1 MTSRTRT
8 VWFWIAIVA
17 AAVVVG
23 LAVGP
28 SPTSGPAFDP
38 RSTSGNGTKALVLLM
53 ERLGAK
59 VSLTA
64 DIPAPSV
71 DVAVVFSDQ
80 LSADRLNGLV
90 KWTVA
95 GGTLVVADPSSGLQ
109 RSGAVREVN
118 GLVTQDHVTGPCPVA
133 GLDDVGRVDTGG
145 SLFLRLPSA
154 ATGCF
159 AAGDGY
165 LLVTEGAGR
174 GRFYGLGGA
183 GAFTNALLA
192 KDDNSVL
199 AADLLLPRPGA
210 SVAIMLRSPVGGGR
224 RSLWQLLNR
233 PTKLALAQL
242 LVAVVFVG
250 LWRARRLGRPVR
262 EDQPVQVAG
271 SELTVAVGN
280 LMARA
285 GRRDAAG
292 AMLRLGLRRWLGQRL
307 GLGPSAT
314 PAQVADATATR
325 TAIRHDR
332 LLILLQDSPVVS
344 DADLLELAQ
353 SIEGVRQEVA
363 HGPR

>member
-1 MTSRTRT
+1 VTNRTRT
-8 VWFWIAIVA
+8 IWFWIAIVA

-28 SPTSGPAFDP
+28 SPSGGAAFDP

-64 DIPAPSV
+64 DVPAPGV

-90 KWTVA
+90 GWTV
-95 GGTLVVADPSSGLQ
+95 GGGRLIVADPSSSLQ
-109 RSGAVREVN
+109 RSGAGRVVN
-118 GLVTQDHVTGPCPVA
+118 GILALDHVNGPCPAA

-145 SLFLRLPSA
+145 SLFLRLPA
-154 ATGCF
+154 GATGCF
-159 AAGDGY
+159 PAGDAY
-165 LLVTEGAGR
+165 LLVTERVGQ
-174 GRFYGLGGA
+174 GRFVGLGGA
-183 GAFTNALLA
+183 GPFTNALLA

-233 PTKLALAQL
+233 PTKLAAIQL
-242 LVAVVFVG
+242 LLAVVIVA
-250 LWRARRLGRPVR
+250 LWRARRLGSPVY

-280 LMARA
+280 LMERA

-292 AMLRLGLRRWLGQRL
+292 ALLRVGLRRWLGERL

-314 PAQVADATATR
+314 PAQLADATATR
-325 TAIRHDR
+325 TAIRHERLVGLLEDR
-332 LLILLQDSPVVS
+332 PVAS
-344 DADLLELAQ
+344 DGELVELAQ